1 MPVTVRVGA
10 IPGIPDNYTQ
20 SMVEWGSWPEVVQVT
35 YEVVWHSSNLSQPEQ
50 PPAEEQPPQ
59 QQNTTEPPDDK
70 QPPTDIARDGDEE
83 VPLNNNV
90 GTLISPFVFSNNN
103 GVQAAAQATV
113 VQTIAPDTL
122 VINGTIASFSMVQAS
137 LYILSGNWSMTA
149 NDTAISDFEANF
161 TMVRSDG
168 LDRQTYSLGNLTA
181 VDARNV
187 RIENGAM
194 TMPSTVDVSI
204 NGMTIATRLNVTIAV
219 EKLNVIKIS
228 MDGSQAILGKP
239 IYGIVDALV
248 RTSNGERQVIERGLT
263 D

>member
-1 MPVTVRVGA
+1 
-10 IPGIPDNYTQ
+10 
-20 SMVEWGSWPEVVQVT
+20 
-35 YEVVWHSSNLSQPEQ
+35 EVVWHSSNSSHPEQ
-50 PPAEEQPPQ
+50 PPTEEQSPPQ
-59 QQNTTEPPDDK
+59 QQESPAEPPDDG
-70 QPPTDIARDGDEE
+70 QPPANTPRDADE
-83 VPLNNNV
+83 VPLNNNA
-90 GTLISPFVFSNNN
+90 GTLISPFIFNNNN
-103 GVQAAAQATV
+103 GVQAVAQTTV
-113 VQTIAPDTL
+113 VQAIVPDTL

-168 LDRQTYSLGNLTA
+168 LDRQTYSLGNLTV
-181 VDARNV
+181 VDAQNV

-194 TMPSTVDVSI
+194 TMPSTVDVSK
-204 NGMTIATRLNVTIAV
+204 NGMIIATRVNVTIAV

-228 MDGSQAILGKP
+228 MDGSQAGILGKP